1 MTKTILA
8 VVLGIGVIAGGWG
21 PSWAAG
27 CAVANADGAV
37 AEGRLI
43 VRDDAFILKMPQGLC
58 LEGDDEFDQ
67 VEGTTELHVFGAD
80 DAVHGALVKL
90 AGQDVHLRGR
100 LMGAHTQHHKAPIIM
115 EVVEVAA
122 P

>member
-8 VVLGIGVIAGGWG
+8 IVLVIAAVAGAWG
-21 PSWAAG
+21 PSWAG
-27 CAVANADGAV
+27 DCARANADGSIV
-37 AEGRLI
+37 EGRLI

-58 LEGDDEFDQ
+58 LKGDDEFDR
-67 VEGTTELHVFGAD
+67 VDATTELHVFGAD
-80 DAVHGALVKL
+80 DAVQDALRTL
-90 AGQDVHLRGR
+90 AGKDAHLRGR

-115 EVVEVAA
+115 EVSEAAA

>member
-1 MTKTILA
+1 MTRRSLA
-8 VVLGIGVIAGGWG
+8 IVLVIAAVAGAWG
-21 PSWAAG
+21 PSWAG
-27 CAVANADGAV
+27 DCVRANADGSIV
-37 AEGRLI
+37 EGRLV
-43 VRDDAFILKMPQGLC
+43 VRDDAFILKMPHGLC